1 MAEPNQIHVSEPVAA
16 ALLAGFV
23 IEPRGVVQLQG
34 KGEARTFLLNG
45 RRREGRQTDGVA
57 LGRLDVH
64 GDAITPAAPRG
75 SHPTGDGT
83 TPTMKHARLA
93 AALDR
98 PGLCRT
104 SRP

>member
-16 ALLAGFV
+16 ALQAGFV
-23 IEPRGVVQLQG
+23 IEPRGVVQLKG

-45 RRREGRQTDGVA
+45 RRREGPQTDGVA
-57 LGRLDVH
+57 RGRSDVRA
-64 GDAITPAAPRG
+64 GTTTPVARRG

-83 TPTMKHARLA
+83 TPTMQLARLA
-93 AALDR
+93 VVLDQ

-104 SRP
+104 SQP